1 MKTMTFLA
9 FPPILL
15 CAVACNDE
23 KADVKPN
30 IILIVADDLGLG
42 DVSCYGC
49 QTIKTPNIDSLAHNG
64 LMLRNGYSTSAT
76 STPSRYGIFTGVY
89 PWRNPEAK
97 ILPGDAPLLIDP
109 QMPTWPKMMQDEG
122 YATAAIGKW
131 HLGMGRGETDWNKP
145 LEPSGNAVGFDYT
158 NLIPATVDRVPTVYV
173 ENGLVVGLDP
183 NDPIEVDYNTNF
195 PGEKDALS
203 NPELVELGWH
213 HGHNNSVINGIPRI
227 GFMKGGEKARWNDYE
242 MADYFLGKVKSFID
256 RNKNRPFFLYYGLH
270 QPHVPRTPATRFAGS
285 TNLGPRGDVI
295 LEADWCVGQVMR
307 QLDSLNIL
315 DNTIVIFTSDNGAV
329 LQDGY
334 LDQAEELAK
343 EHGHDPKGG
352 LRGGKYS
359 LFDGGTHVPFIIFW
373 KGHIKPAVSDAY
385 LCQADLYPTV
395 GEMLGAQVPDSLD
408 GQSLP
413 KVFLGRDLKKGRQ
426 HQILEAKSKLALRN
440 GHYVLI
446 PPYVGKK
453 FHASGNELGNLD
465 HYTLYDLSLDR
476 EQRTDIAE
484 KEPELLEKMKSLFTS
499 LAGDYYHSGFED
511 GKDTE
516 RK

>member
-1 MKTMTFLA
+1 
-9 FPPILL
+9 
-15 CAVACNDE
+15 
-23 KADVKPN
+23 
-30 IILIVADDLGLG
+30 
-42 DVSCYGC
+42 
-49 QTIKTPNIDSLAHNG
+49 
-64 LMLRNGYSTSAT
+64 
-76 STPSRYGIFTGVY
+76 
-89 PWRNPEAK
+89 
-97 ILPGDAPLLIDP
+97 
-109 QMPTWPKMMQDEG
+109 
-122 YATAAIGKW
+122 
-131 HLGMGRGETDWNKP
+131 
-145 LEPSGNAVGFDYT
+145 
-158 NLIPATVDRVPTVYV
+158 
-173 ENGLVVGLDP
+173 
-183 NDPIEVDYNTNF
+183 
-195 PGEKDALS
+195 
-203 NPELVELGWH
+203 
-213 HGHNNSVINGIPRI
+213 
-227 GFMKGGEKARWNDYE
+227 
-242 MADYFLGKVKSFID
+242 
-256 RNKNRPFFLYYGLH
+256 
-270 QPHVPRTPATRFAGS
+270 
-285 TNLGPRGDVI
+285 VI